1 MTFYIRWRVQSVD
14 DREYDGDE
22 TVKRVEE
29 VQQLY
34 WTSTAS
40 SIKRVG
46 IQRGGETRNN
56 KHNK

>member
-1 MTFYIRWRVQSVD
+1 MD

-46 IQRGGETRNN
+46 IQRGRETRNN